1 MQCGSIMR
9 GQNCQKNLVLKFSIV
24 LHRDSIMQGCKTS
37 KKRLASCF
45 LLLCLCIL
53 GKPLSKIRGHLG
65 MAIAWGHSDT
75 PGRTIRVFEGEID
88 EWVYYYDFLR
98 NKNGK
103 HCFDSSLIQSDVIW
117 FEVLFY
123 ANWGTTAS
131 YYLVAAPCCLVMSMF
146 WVTVRSTLFKH
157 EYLCRRI
164 SIILKWF
171 HQHDQWYENNYMR
184 QIDDKDHNKF
194 DKQDHQDHWNEKI
207 LFETQWQGSQI
218 TRITSWLM

>member
-1 MQCGSIMR
+1 
-9 GQNCQKNLVLKFSIV
+9 
-24 LHRDSIMQGCKTS
+24 
-37 KKRLASCF
+37 
-45 LLLCLCIL
+45 
-53 GKPLSKIRGHLG
+53 

-98 NKNGK
+98 NQNGK

-171 HQHDQWYENNYMR
+171 HQHDQWYENNYS
-184 QIDDKDHNKF
+184 H
-194 DKQDHQDHWNEKI
+194 
-207 LFETQWQGSQI
+207 ETNWWQGPQKIGSPGWLKWKFCWDTM
-218 TRITSWLM
+218 TRITNNQDHLLVNVTWVTRDVTQ